1 MDIYLKA
8 VAGVSVTIIIS
19 LTLAKKAQDISMLL
33 TLAVCCMVM
42 GVAVYFL
49 TPLID
54 FIKQLQTVGQLDT
67 ETFKILL
74 KAVGIGLVGEI
85 SSLICA
91 DSGNTALGKA
101 LQILSVIVI
110 LWLSLP
116 LMTALLQ
123 TVQSLLGEL

>member
-33 TLAVCCMVM
+33 TIAVCCMVM

-67 ETFKILL
+67 EAFKILL

>member
-1 MDIYLKA
+1 MDIYFKA
-8 VAGVSVTIIIS
+8 VAGVSVTIILS
-19 LTLAKKAQDISMLL
+19 LALAKKTQDISMLL
-33 TLAVCCMVM
+33 SIAVCCMVM
-42 GVAVYFL
+42 GTAIYFL
-49 TPLID
+49 APLID
-54 FIKQLQTVGQLDT
+54 FIKQLQTIGSLDT
-67 ETFKILL
+67 EAFGILL
-74 KAVGIGLVGEI
+74 KAVGIGLLGEI

-123 TVQSLLGEL
+123 TVQNLLGEL

>member
-67 ETFKILL
+67 EAFKILL